1 MEETTGVTSREDPR
15 WADFMESAAKTGAPL
30 DALRRTISGLPLEA
44 VYGAWDQPEE
54 EASAYVRRRP
64 DEAGWKVRSPIV
76 VGAVEEARR
85 VALEELQHGAHELL
99 LVLEPR
105 LRGAG
110 ARWSGGIELARPS
123 DFRTVMRDVLVD
135 VAGVYLEAGV
145 AWLPASLALMR
156 ALERKNADPDTV
168 LGGLGIDPIASWV
181 RHGAL
186 PGPWEEQRPAL
197 VELVKHA
204 RSTFPKLQT
213 LRVDVAIWPEV
224 GADAAHEIGCGLSHL
239 LEYVR
244 LLDGAGSREALG
256 SFEYRVAAG
265 PDVFE
270 TVCRLRA
277 LRRCLERIHVEL
289 DAESAL
295 QTIRFEAM
303 PLTAMFTRRDVHTN
317 LVRST
322 LAAAGAALGG
332 ADSVLALG
340 FDHALRAPDAFSR
353 RTARNIHHMLTEESF
368 LGAVRDPAGG
378 AHYVEA
384 RTEQIAEAAWKVMQG
399 IEAEGGLVASLRAE
413 KLQATIQSQQDELR
427 ARVARREL
435 PIVGVSEYPQL
446 REATASDTRF
456 EEATRIVEG
465 PPWGGFVASDF
476 SRAKAR
482 VDDAEDI
489 LEPGGGERYDTL
501 RPVRRFRWAT
511 DFENLRDESDRVLA
525 KTGKRPRAFM
535 ACMGKQAEHNARSTW
550 TKNLLAAGGIEGAEF
565 EGPSAGELV
574 AAFEKAPAKV
584 AVVCGTDE
592 ALGAWGAELV
602 QALKKAGAKWVA
614 VAGSEVEGADARVKR
629 GDDVLAF
636 LEGALRKIQS

>member
-1 MEETTGVTSREDPR
+1 MDETTGVTGRDDPR
-15 WADFMESAAKTGAPL
+15 WETFIESAAKTGAPL
-30 DALRRTISGLPLEA
+30 ETLRRTIGGLPMEP
-44 VYGAWDQPEE
+44 VYGAWDQPED

-64 DEAGWKVRSPIV
+64 DEAGWRIRSPV
-76 VGAVEEARR
+76 VSGSVEEARR
-85 VALEELQHGAHELL
+85 IGLDELQHGAHELL

-110 ARWSGGIELARPS
+110 ARWTGGIELARPS
-123 DFRTVMRDVLVD
+123 DFRTVIRDVLVD

-156 ALERKNADPDTV
+156 ALERKNVDADQV
-168 LGGLGIDPIASWV
+168 LGGLGVDPIASWV

-186 PGPWEEQRPAL
+186 PGLWEQQQLAL
-197 VELVKHA
+197 LELVGQA
-204 RSTFPKLQT
+204 RSSFPKLQT

-239 LEYVR
+239 LEYAR
-244 LLDGAGSREALG
+244 LLDGAGMREALG
-256 SFEYRVAAG
+256 SIEYRVAAG

-270 TVCRLRA
+270 TVCRFRA

-289 DAESAL
+289 EAEAAL
-295 QTIRFEAM
+295 PDIRFEAM

-332 ADSVLALG
+332 ADSILALG

-384 RTEQIAEAAWKVMQG
+384 RSEQIAEAAWSVMQA
-399 IEAEGGLVASLRAE
+399 IEAEGGLVANLRTE
-413 KLQATIQSQQDELR
+413 RLQSKIQEQQDELR
-427 ARVARREL
+427 AKVARRDL

-446 REATASDTRF
+446 KESTASDTRF

-476 SRAKAR
+476 ARAKTC
-482 VDDAEDI
+482 VEESEDI

-501 RPVRRFRWAT
+501 RPLRRFRWAT
-511 DFENLRDESDRVLA
+511 DFENLRDESDRVL
-525 KTGKRPRAFM
+525 TRSGQRPHVFL
-535 ACMGKQAEHNARSTW
+535 ACMGRQAEHNARSTW
-550 TKNLLAAGGIEGAEF
+550 ATNLLAAGGIEARSV
-565 EGPSAGELV
+565 EGPAPDAL
-574 AAFEKAPAKV
+574 ATAFQESEHKV
-584 AVVCGTDE
+584 AVVCGSDK
-592 ALGAWGAELV
+592 AYGAWGVDLV
-602 QALKKAGAKWVA
+602 KALRAVGASWVA
-614 VAGSEVEGADARVKR
+614 VAGPEIEGAHAHVKR

-636 LEGALRKIQS
+636 LEQLFRKATA